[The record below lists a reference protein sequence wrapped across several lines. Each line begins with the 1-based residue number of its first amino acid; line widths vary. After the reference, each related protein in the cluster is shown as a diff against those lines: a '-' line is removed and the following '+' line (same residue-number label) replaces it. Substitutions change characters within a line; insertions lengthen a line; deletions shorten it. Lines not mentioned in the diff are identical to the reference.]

1 MDIFEY
7 LSVAISIV
15 LAMGLA
21 TLLRALRD
29 VLAPARR
36 YWVHALWVLQVAFLH
51 VQLWWAYWDYSSG
64 VVWTFPKF
72 ILLLFP
78 PATLYLIAT
87 ALVGAENDASWR
99 EYFYRVRRWFFSLIL
114 LYMLSAVCISWLV
127 RGVPL
132 THPYRILQGLLIIVS
147 IVGLNSRSHPVHV
160 ALISITIALYFFS
173 QIMFRFFPNPLGSQ

>member
-51 VQLWWAYWDYSSG
+51 VQLWWAYWG
-64 VVWTFPKF
+64 LF
-72 ILLLFP
+72 I
-78 PATLYLIAT
+78 
-87 ALVGAENDASWR
+87 
-99 EYFYRVRRWFFSLIL
+99 
-114 LYMLSAVCISWLV
+114 
-127 RGVPL
+127 RGRLDV
-132 THPYRILQGLLIIVS
+132 
-147 IVGLNSRSHPVHV
+147 
-160 ALISITIALYFFS
+160 S
-173 QIMFRFFPNPLGSQ
+173 QIHPAALSTGNALPDRDGAGRSGK